1 MSAPLAPV
9 NDTDK
14 KLATQLMLGGAIVMG
29 VMGLLA
35 FVLGGYVWG
44 IIDFAIAGAL
54 GYLGYMRT
62 VAGDLNVAK
71 IATLICAAIILLL
84 GLLALG
90 SAGAGGGLG
99 FLIALV
105 VIATGCGLIYAAMLI
120 SPGRKL
126 F

>member
-1 MSAPLAPV
+1 MSAPLVPV

-35 FVLGGYVWG
+35 FVLGGVVWG
-44 IIDFAIAGAL
+44 VIDFAIAGAL
-54 GYLGYMRT
+54 GYFGYMRT
-62 VAGDLNVAK
+62 VAGDLSVAK
-71 IATLICAAIILLL
+71 VTTLICAAIILLL

-90 SAGAGGGLG
+90 SATAGGGLG